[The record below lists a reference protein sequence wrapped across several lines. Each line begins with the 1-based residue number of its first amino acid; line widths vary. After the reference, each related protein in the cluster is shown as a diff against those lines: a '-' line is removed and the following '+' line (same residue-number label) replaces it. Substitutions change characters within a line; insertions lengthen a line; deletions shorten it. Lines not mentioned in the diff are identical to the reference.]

1 MASSTSSVST
11 SRTAKPVLPLL
22 IKSSSHSE
30 CSPDCWQSILS
41 VDLIGGPHFHSE
53 VQHRPFPQRGRSP
66 SVGNGRKA
74 WSAAPGRRG
83 SGPGMAVVPSVCRLS
98 GLSGR
103 RNASAGLGRVRPGAG
118 RAQPDRSPDGR
129 DGEILSTPFL
139 RAGGRRSRGVRE
151 GGPCAAPRRASG
163 SPAPG
168 ADARPCGPAPPSPPR
183 R

>member
-1 MASSTSSVST
+1 MDVSGGKWKGIIYKGVIPLSTSCCVKV
-11 SRTAKPVLPLL
+11 RWKPAFRPYLWW
-22 IKSSSHSE
+22 
-30 CSPDCWQSILS
+30 DFWQ
-41 VDLIGGPHFHSE
+41 PHFHSE

-66 SVGNGRKA
+66 SCGNGRKA

-83 SGPGMAVVPSVCRLS
+83 SGPGTAVVPSVCRLS
-98 GLSGR
+98 GLSGQ
-103 RNASAGLGRVRPGAG
+103 RNASAGAGRVRPGAG

-129 DGEILSTPFL
+129 GPEIHSTPFL
-139 RAGGRRSRGVRE
+139 RAGGRRSRGLRE

-168 ADARPCGPAPPSPPR
+168 ADARSGGPAPVSPPR

>member
-1 MASSTSSVST
+1 MLWPE
-11 SRTAKPVLPLL
+11 SRLAINPLPERDVAHRRRPGRL
-22 IKSSSHSE
+22 
-30 CSPDCWQSILS
+30 P
-41 VDLIGGPHFHSE
+41 PHFHSE

-66 SVGNGRKA
+66 SCGNGRKA

-83 SGPGMAVVPSVCRLS
+83 SGPGTAVVPSVCRLS
-98 GLSGR
+98 GLSGQ
-103 RNASAGLGRVRPGAG
+103 RNASAGAGRVRPGAG

-129 DGEILSTPFL
+129 GPEIHSTPFL
-139 RAGGRRSRGVRE
+139 RAGGRRSRGLRE

-168 ADARPCGPAPPSPPR
+168 ADARSGGPAPVSPPR